1 MTRDGVVSAV
11 SGIRDFKLLRLRG
24 SAFQGFVRDRA
35 HDLARPAKPCAAH
48 VARHRVVVCQDRRGV
63 HRWRH
68 HVASATYRDGR
79 VQVVRVRQHPANHS
93 PMGTRMFAD
102 IPDITELRFEATNR
116 TWDVIAE
123 RGEELGVYVDPPA
136 PYGVLGLTLTR

>member
-1 MTRDGVVSAV
+1 MPGIDAAFTDGDITS
-11 SGIRDFKLLRLRG
+11 
-24 SAFQGFVRDRA
+24 
-35 HDLARPAKPCAAH
+35 
-48 VARHRVVVCQDRRGV
+48 
-63 HRWRH
+63 
-68 HVASATYRDGR
+68 
-79 VQVVRVRQHPANHS
+79 RVRRIVMDVFKSFESGSIQQIIHT
-93 PMGTRMFAD
+93 MGTRMFAD